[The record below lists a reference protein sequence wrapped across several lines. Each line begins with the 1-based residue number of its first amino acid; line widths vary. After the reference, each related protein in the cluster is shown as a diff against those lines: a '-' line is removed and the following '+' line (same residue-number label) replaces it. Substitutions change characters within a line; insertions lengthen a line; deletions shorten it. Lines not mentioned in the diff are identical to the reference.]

1 MNKKTDLASLRL
13 SYSQNE
19 LLEKNV
25 LENPFKQ
32 FALWFEEALD
42 AQVLEPNAMH
52 VSTIS
57 DGKPHG
63 RIILLKGFDE
73 VGFVFFTNYES
84 NKGKE
89 IEKNNFASLTFFWG
103 DLERQVRIEGK
114 IEKVSGLES
123 DEYFH
128 SRPRG
133 SQIGAWVSNQ
143 SKVIE
148 GRKVIEERLLNLER
162 EFKNSEVIPRPPHWG
177 GYRVI
182 PEKIEFWQGRPNRLH
197 DRILYSKKV
206 NDWKIERLSP

>member
-1 MNKKTDLASLRL
+1 MNKQTHLASLRL

-25 LENPFKQ
+25 LSNPFKQ
-32 FALWFEEALD
+32 FAQWFDETLN
-42 AQVLEPNAMH
+42 AQVVEPNAMH

-57 DGKPHG
+57 NRKPHG
-63 RIILLKGFDE
+63 RIVLLKGFDE
-73 VGFVFFTNYES
+73 NGFVFFTNYES

-89 IEKNNFASLTFFWG
+89 IEANSFASLTFFWG
-103 DLERQVRIEGK
+103 DLERQVRIEGT
-114 IEKVSGLES
+114 IEKVSSEES

-143 SKVIE
+143 SKVID
-148 GRKVIEERLLNLER
+148 GRKVLEDRLLELER
-162 EFKNSEVIPRPPHWG
+162 QFENTEIIPRPPHWG

-182 PEKIEFWQGRPNRLH
+182 PDRIEFWQGRLNRLH
-197 DRILYSKKV
+197 DRILYAKV
-206 NDWKIERLSP
+206 NNDWKIERLSP

>member
-25 LENPFKQ
+25 LTNPFKQ
-32 FALWFEEALD
+32 FGKWFDEALD

-52 VSTIS
+52 AATIS
-57 DGKPHG
+57 NGKPHG
-63 RIILLKGFDE
+63 RIVLLKGFDE
-73 VGFVFFTNYES
+73 NGFVFFTNYES

-89 IEKNNFASLTFFWG
+89 IKENGFASLTFFWG

-114 IEKVSGLES
+114 IEKVSAEES
-123 DEYFH
+123 DEYYH

-133 SQIGAWVSNQ
+133 SQIGAWVSKQ
-143 SKVIE
+143 SKVIA
-148 GRKVIEERLLNLER
+148 GREVLEERLANYEKEFENR
-162 EFKNSEVIPRPPHWG
+162 EIIPRPAHWG
-177 GYRVI
+177 GYRVA
-182 PEKIEFWQGRPNRLH
+182 PESIEFWQGRPNRLH
-197 DRILYSKKV
+197 DRILFTKEG